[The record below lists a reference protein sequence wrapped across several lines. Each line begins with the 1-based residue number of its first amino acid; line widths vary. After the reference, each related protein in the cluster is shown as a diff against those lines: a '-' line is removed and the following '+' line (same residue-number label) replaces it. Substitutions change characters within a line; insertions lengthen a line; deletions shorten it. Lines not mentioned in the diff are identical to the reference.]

1 MASQLG
7 FSDFM
12 SDDEYKKELKENN
25 VKKRAKNRNKTYKN
39 HNNTKINKKK
49 VENFLK
55 SMDDEED
62 SADFNEGLAN
72 FEPPKYPEI
81 TKQPEKSKESNI
93 DNSISPENFMELS
106 QHAEAYNNYVPYF
119 KNISNNHNVHGSRD
133 ELMVKLNYMI
143 HLLEENKDEKTQTVN
158 EELIL
163 YMFLGVFVIFVV
175 DSFARVGKYHR

>member
-7 FSDFM
+7 FSEFI
-12 SDDEYKKELKENN
+12 SKDDYKKELKDKN
-25 VKKRAKNRNKTYKN
+25 VKKRAKIRNRTYKN
-39 HNNTKINKKK
+39 TNSTKINKKK

-62 SADFNEGLAN
+62 STDFSEGLAN
-72 FEPPKYPEI
+72 FEPPKYPEM
-81 TKQPEKSKESNI
+81 TKQPEQKEESVI
-93 DNSISPENFMELS
+93 DNSVSPENYNNLT

-119 KNISNNHNVHGSRD
+119 NNISNNHNVHGSRD

-143 HLLEENKDEKTQTVN
+143 HLLEENKDEKTETVN